1 MGGVRTVVEG
11 RSGGVVWLGGA
22 YLANRTKTHG
32 VPGVPR
38 SWWVGPVAGGGYTG
52 RKILLGVA

>member
-38 SWWVGPVAGGGYTG
+38 SWWVGPVARWGTLAAKSSAG
-52 RKILLGVA
+52 